1 MNVLLEFVDG
11 IKSQL
16 IDMDKKLDALGS
28 AVGAMHEDVKR
39 LAGRPVLEVY
49 SEWSERTTKAAGS
62 QLPQEGTSTRSEP

>member
-16 IDMDKKLDALGS
+16 IDMDEKLDALGS

-49 SEWSERTTKAAGS
+49 REWCERTTKEAGS
-62 QLPQEGTSTRSEP
+62 QLPKEGKERASL